1 MKPNTSQL
9 THHVEN
15 VDETMRMTIDQDSIA
30 HLMQILTDLYSNP
43 ILAVIRE
50 YSTNALDSHIEAG
63 NPAPIEITLPT
74 QMKPE
79 FVVKDQGLGLNVDD
93 MRDVYSMYGRSTKR
107 ASDMVTGMLG
117 LGCKS
122 GLTYSLSF
130 SVTGIKDGLKTI
142 ATVTK
147 DADGVGA
154 IKILD
159 TVATDEPNG
168 VIVKI
173 PVKVHDVNR
182 FENEALNLFKYWKD
196 GTVTVVGHE
205 LDFPDNALWL
215 DPDVAVFSKPYS
227 QESKIVMGGV
237 AYPWESGI
245 QGLSIVA
252 WVPMGAVNFT
262 PSREALHFT
271 SRTDACLEDIRTF
284 AKERL
289 TKSIEDAIKA
299 AATPFEKL
307 EVALEWWAQARG
319 LLKDHWSQQG
329 KLEMPLDKHA
339 WQFMYGGYKG
349 SASKAE
355 TVSLS
360 SLINKN
366 MIVITE
372 WPNLTVPAGAR
383 ERIKQFV
390 ADNDIKRNTA
400 LILPEGSKLHYLTGR
415 EHVYDWQHILDN
427 TDKPTLV
434 RGGSKTVYSV
444 HHKNAVA
451 DVHKVT
457 GTAPIIYSIGNPTAY
472 NSYVFSDFPEAQGVV
487 IQRRQEDKFL
497 RLHPKAMTV
506 GTYRSKQIEKFRKQL
521 TDADKMMAGD
531 LHAYRGFVK
540 YVSKILDPEL
550 QTVVKLIGKGHSN
563 AWNKFKALGG
573 RFDEEHAVHATL
585 QKRYP
590 LLAHVRHIQ
599 AGSKAMDDIID
610 YFNFKYNETN
620 P

>member
-1 MKPNTSQL
+1 MKPNASQL

-30 HLMQILTDLYSNP
+30 HLMQILTDLYSDP

-63 NPAPIEITLPT
+63 NTAPIEVTLPT
-74 QMKPE
+74 QMAPE
-79 FVVKDQGLGLNVDD
+79 LVIKDQGLGLNVDD

-107 ASDMVTGMLG
+107 SSDMVTGMLG

-130 SVTGIKDGLKTI
+130 TVTGIKDGLKTI

-147 DADGVGA
+147 DSDGVGA

-159 TVATDEPNG
+159 TVTTDEPNG
-168 VIVKI
+168 VTVKI
-173 PVKVHDVNR
+173 PVKVHDVRR
-182 FENEALNLFKYWKD
+182 FEDTALELFKYWKD

-205 LDFPDNALWL
+205 LEFPDNALWL
-215 DPDVAVFSKPYS
+215 DPDVAVFSRPY
-227 QESKIVMGGV
+227 QQDSKIVMGGV
-237 AYPWESGI
+237 AYPFESGV

-271 SRTDACLEDIRTF
+271 SRTDACLEDIRQF

-299 AATPFEKL
+299 ASTPYDKL
-307 EVALEWWAQARG
+307 KVALEWWSQARG

-329 KLEMPLDKHA
+329 KLEMPDGRYA
-339 WQFMYGGYKG
+339 WLFNFGGYKG
-349 SASKAE
+349 SASKQE
-355 TVSLS
+355 TISLS
-360 SLINKN
+360 SLINER
-366 MIVITE
+366 MFVITDY
-372 WPNLTVPAGAR
+372 PNLTIPAGAR
-383 ERIKQFV
+383 ERIKQF
-390 ADNDIKRNTA
+390 ASDNSIGRSQV
-400 LILPEGSKLHYLTGR
+400 LIVPEGSKLHYLTGK
-415 EHVYDWQHILDN
+415 EHVYDWQHIVDN

-434 RGGSKTVYSV
+434 RGGSKTVYTV
-444 HHKNAVA
+444 YHQGKTD

-457 GTAPIIYSIGNPTAY
+457 NTPVIYSIGNPTAY
-472 NSYVFSDFPEAQGVV
+472 NTYTFNDYPEAYGVV
-487 IQRRQEDKFL
+487 IQSRQVERFL
-497 RLHPKAMTV
+497 RLHPKAVSTQM
-506 GTYRSKQIEKFRKQL
+506 YRQQQIEKLRKKL
-521 TDADKMMAGD
+521 TDTDKMLAGD
-531 LHAYRGFVK
+531 MTAYSGFAK
-540 YVSKILDPEL
+540 HIGKILDPDL
-550 QTVVKLIGKGHSN
+550 QSVVKSIGKGHS
-563 AWNKFKALGG
+563 ASWQRFRMLGG
-573 RFDEEHAVHATL
+573 AITEEHAVHATL

-590 LLAHVRHIQ
+590 LLAHVRHVQ
-599 AGSKAMDDIID
+599 SNSKAMDDIID
-610 YFNFKYNETN
+610 YFNFKFSEIN